1 MVEAKNLN
9 GGNFACCLLLD
20 GPPDALIFVHIG
32 QNFEIGQN
40 FLTGWQN
47 LLLLDL
53 KSSFQINSVQLIYSR
68 QM

>member
-53 KSSFQINSVQLIYSR
+53 KS
-68 QM
+68 